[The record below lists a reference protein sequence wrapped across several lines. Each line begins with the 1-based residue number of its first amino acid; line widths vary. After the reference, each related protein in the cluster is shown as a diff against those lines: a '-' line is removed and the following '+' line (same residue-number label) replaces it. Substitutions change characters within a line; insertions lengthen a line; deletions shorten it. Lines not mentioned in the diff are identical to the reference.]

1 LRSNEDSLVEK
12 ERLKLEE
19 QIKKVLNVAGISLSA
34 LNFDLKQKT
43 VEDKNSTIIV
53 KHAINPFRY
62 IWSYKGELDT

>member
-1 LRSNEDSLVEK
+1 MRSNEDSLVEK
-12 ERLKLEE
+12 ERVRLEE
-19 QIKKVLNVAGISLSA
+19 KINKVLNGVGISLTT
-34 LNFDLKQKT
+34 LNFDLKDKT